1 MMKHK
6 PGFSNLRKLP
16 PLVGLFACIF
26 LLTFSTKAQEATD
39 TLSLQEAVETAMEHN
54 YNIKVAKTNQQISRN
69 SVNIGNAGLL
79 PRLSLSS
86 GGNFQNQ
93 NTRQEF
99 EQPLG
104 EQTLRG
110 AQSTSLNAALNLE
123 YTLFDG
129 LGNRYDY
136 RRLKAEQNLTD
147 AQARQTIEQT
157 LLQVVNQY
165 YQVARLKRE
174 ARIAQQAVALSKQRL
189 QRVQSQVEFGNKS
202 RVDLLSARV
211 DLDSDSTAL
220 INAQTQFSNARRSLN
235 VLLGR
240 NPSKPLAVQKDVS
253 FKRNLRKAD
262 LLKAAQQQNSTLKAA
277 DYQVKT
283 ARLQHKIAKANYF
296 PQVNLTS
303 SYDYSESSQ
312 DAGFLKEQQTN
323 GVSAGLQIN
332 MPLFQGFQNQIRAE
346 NTQMRL
352 QNRKNQL
359 QQAELNLKRDLTNAY
374 ATYQQNLRTLRMEK
388 RNVENARLNLTR
400 TREAYQI
407 GQATSTQL
415 REAQVN
421 FTRAQSRLTNA
432 RYDAKLAEVELYQLA
447 GLLLEEF

>member
-1 MMKHK
+1 
-6 PGFSNLRKLP
+6 
-16 PLVGLFACIF
+16 
-26 LLTFSTKAQEATD
+26 
-39 TLSLQEAVETAMEHN
+39 
-54 YNIKVAKTNQQISRN
+54 
-69 SVNIGNAGLL
+69 
-79 PRLSLSS
+79 
-86 GGNFQNQ
+86 
-93 NTRQEF
+93 
-99 EQPLG
+99 
-104 EQTLRG
+104 
-110 AQSTSLNAALNLE
+110 
-123 YTLFDG
+123 
-129 LGNRYDY
+129 
-136 RRLKAEQNLTD
+136 
-147 AQARQTIEQT
+147 
-157 LLQVVNQY
+157 
-165 YQVARLKRE
+165 
-174 ARIAQQAVALSKQRL
+174 
-189 QRVQSQVEFGNKS
+189 
-202 RVDLLSARV
+202 VDLLNARV

-220 INAQTQFSNARRSLN
+220 INAQTRFSNARRSLN
-235 VLLGR
+235 VMLGR
-240 NPSKPLAVQKDVS
+240 NPSQPLAVQKDVN
-253 FKRNLRKAD
+253 FKPNLRKAD

-332 MPLFQGFQNQIRAE
+332 MPIFQGFQNQIRAE

-359 QQAELNLKRDLTNAY
+359 QQAELNLKRNLNNAY
-374 ATYQQNLRTLRMEK
+374 ATYQQNLRTLRMEM